1 MITIALPKGRLA
13 QQTVELLK
21 KVSLVDI
28 DISDESRKLV
38 MEDDKSSLRFLMV
51 KPFDVPTYVEY
62 GVADI
67 GVVGKDVLLE
77 VNKRVYELLD
87 LKIGKCFVALAGP
100 KGMSEALLKKP
111 DKTIATKFPNI
122 AKEYFENV
130 RGEDVKII
138 KLNGSV
144 ELAPI
149 LGLSDMIVD
158 IVESGRT
165 LKENGLE
172 VYEKLYDISARL
184 IANRASLKLKTQI
197 DDIINR
203 LERMIEE

>member
-21 KVSLVDI
+21 RASLVDI
-28 DISDESRKLV
+28 DISEESRKLII
-38 MEDDKSSLRFLMV
+38 EDTNSLRFLMV

-62 GVADI
+62 GVADV

-77 VNKRVYELLD
+77 MNKRVYELLD

-100 KGMSEALLKKP
+100 KGISEALLKKP

>member
-38 MEDDKSSLRFLMV
+38 MEDVKNSLRFLMV

-77 VNKRVYELLD
+77 MNKKVYELLD

-100 KGMSEALLKKP
+100 KGMSKALLGKP

-197 DDIINR
+197 EDIINR

>member
-21 KVSLVDI
+21 KGSLVDI
-28 DISDESRKLV
+28 DLSDESRKLV
-38 MEDDKSSLRFLMV
+38 IEDVKNSLRFLMV

-77 VNKRVYELLD
+77 MNKRVYELLD
-87 LKIGKCFVALAGP
+87 LNIGKCFIALAGP
-100 KGMSEALLKKP
+100 KGMGKALLEKH
-111 DKTIATKFPNI
+111 DKIIATKFPNI
-122 AKEYFENV
+122 AKEYFGNV

-197 DDIINR
+197 EDIINR

>member
-38 MEDDKSSLRFLMV
+38 MEDNKNSLRILMV

-77 VNKRVYELLD
+77 MNKRVYELLD

-100 KGMSEALLKKP
+100 KGMSKTLLGKP

-122 AKEYFENV
+122 TKEYFENV
-130 RGEDVKII
+130 RGEDVKVI

-158 IVESGRT
+158 IVESGKT

-184 IANRASLKLKTQI
+184 IANRASLKLKIQI
-197 DDIINR
+197 EDIINR

>member
-21 KVSLVDI
+21 RASLVDI
-28 DISDESRKLV
+28 EISEESRKLI
-38 MEDDKSSLRFLMV
+38 MEDAQNSLRFLMV

-62 GVADI
+62 GVADV

-77 VNKRVYELLD
+77 MNKRVYELLD

-100 KGMSEALLKKP
+100 KGMSKLFLEKP
-111 DKTIATKFPNI
+111 NKTIATKFPNI

-197 DDIINR
+197 EDIINR
-203 LERMIEE
+203 LERMVEE

>member
-21 KVSLVDI
+21 KVSLVEI

-77 VNKRVYELLD
+77 MNKRVYELLD